1 MFWVKQGEGQV
12 QISPKSDPGSRSGT
26 RVPPTVQNK
35 PTAQNKVRQ
44 NVRRSDGRL
53 SAFAPQGG
61 DAGELAQGAVL
72 RLGFRNVRRL
82 IPTAN
87 IAASNHAAGLE
98 MSLENTGH
106 IGFTSHDGNPTTISR
121 APSEATPL
129 DPDRARG
136 WRRGFDAIAKEFM

>member
-1 MFWVKQGEGQV
+1 MFADLMDDF
-12 QISPKSDPGSRSGT
+12 PPSRD
-26 RVPPTVQNK
+26 RVVTLANWRK
-35 PTAQNKVRQ
+35 
-44 NVRRSDGRL
+44 
-53 SAFAPQGG
+53 APFC
-61 DAGELAQGAVL
+61 AW
-72 RLGFRNVRRL
+72 GFRNVRRL

-136 WRRGFDAIAKEFM
+136 WRRGFDAIAEEFM